1 MGFNSGFK
9 GLKSPWLSNAWVL
22 CSPNVTL
29 IEFAEQNE
37 VGRDPG
43 AVLGKTGL
51 VDWSTS
57 VQ

>member
-1 MGFNSGFK
+1 MSQYTIVAVA
-9 GLKSPWLSNAWVL
+9 NAWVL
-22 CSPNVTL
+22 CSPYITG

-37 VGRDPG
+37 ADRDPG